1 MHVYILLMNAKGDI
15 EWYCCQIFSLSIKTV
30 KRKRE
35 QQRGELL
42 LGIGILWAG
51 KYMDVASILVLIVLG
66 F

>member
-1 MHVYILLMNAKGDI
+1 MNAKGDI
-15 EWYCCQIFSLSIKTV
+15 EWYCSQIFSLSIKTV

-42 LGIGILWAG
+42 LILWAG